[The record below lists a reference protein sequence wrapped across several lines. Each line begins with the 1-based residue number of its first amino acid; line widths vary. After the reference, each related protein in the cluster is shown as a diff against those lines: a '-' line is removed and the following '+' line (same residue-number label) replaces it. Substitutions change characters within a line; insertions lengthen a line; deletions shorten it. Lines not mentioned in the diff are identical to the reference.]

1 MISLSTKPNINFWLI
16 ELYLKKAYKIENAF
30 HFSVRE
36 LLQNFLND
44 KFNSKQRLK
53 INNQNNIFT
62 V

>member
-16 ELYLKKAYKIENAF
+16 ELYLKAYKIENAF

-44 KFNSKQRLK
+44 KFKLK